1 MKTMTAAR
9 AHRDAKALTL
19 ESIAAPTAGTHDVVI
34 RVASAGLAPGMMK
47 LLERGRFHHLP
58 TTPGH
63 EFAGTVIEV
72 GEGVDRALVGK
83 RVRTHAILSCGE
95 CEYCRSDREQMC
107 SEAAMI
113 GHAAL
118 GDGAL
123 ELYAQYHDGGLAEY
137 VRVPHWLVDILP
149 DNVGFDVGAKIHD
162 LGNAVR
168 ALKCAALP
176 ATGRLVITAATG
188 TMGTASIKLARFYG
202 ARELVLVGRSAQRLE
217 ALRPL
222 AGDLPVQLVSLES
235 LGDNWT
241 QSGALTRRLLEV
253 LPTGADAVL
262 DFFPDGPGTAQAAAA
277 LAMGGAL
284 VHMGGNR
291 SPLPFTIRDIMH
303 HCWRI
308 VGTRSCT
315 RSDTNAVLELLKSG
329 QLNADELITH
339 RYPLERVNDA
349 LAATATRTAPMW
361 MTVVH
366 PERESM
372 R

>member
-9 AHRDAKALTL
+9 AHRDARALAL
-19 ESIAAPTAGTHDVVI
+19 ESVALPTAQAHDVVI

-63 EFAGTVIEV
+63 EFAGTVVDV
-72 GEGVDRALVGK
+72 GAGVDRSLVGK
-83 RVRTHAILSCGE
+83 RVRAHAILSCGE

-107 SEAAMI
+107 TEAAMI

-118 GDGAL
+118 GDGPL

-149 DNVGFDVGAKIHD
+149 DHVGFDVGAKIHD

-202 ARELVLVGRSAQRLE
+202 ARGLVLVGRSAERLE

-222 AGDLPVQLVSLES
+222 AGGLPVQLVAFES
-235 LGDNWT
+235 LGDDWPT
-241 QSGALTRRLLEV
+241 TGALTRRLLDV
-253 LPTGADAVL
+253 LPAGADAVL
-262 DFFPDGPGTAQAAAA
+262 DFFPDGPGTAQATAA
-277 LAMGGAL
+277 LATGGAL

-291 SPLPFTIRDIMH
+291 SALPFTIRDIMH

-308 VGTRSCT
+308 IGTRSCT
-315 RSDTNAVLELLKSG
+315 RSDTDAVLELLASG

-339 RYPLERVNDA
+339 RYPLERVNEA
-349 LAATATRTAPMW
+349 LQATAARAAPMW

-366 PERESM
+366 PGRD
-372 R
+372 